1 MPPEVQLFAECLGLA
16 QHFLGGALILP
27 ESRLARAGVETG

>member
-1 MPPEVQLFAECLGLA
+1 VTPEVDLFAESLGFA
-16 QHFLGGALILP
+16 QHLLSGALILP